1 MMPDLVW
8 LLLAFALLVWMANFV
23 RRTIGFLHLLQLE
36 GYKSARF
43 RKWVIKNPGRAFSL
57 SEAKSGIIVFG
68 IGALGYILGMKTWG
82 IWIFLGA
89 WMTGGIYLLL
99 THRKA
104 KAKKPLV
111 FTPRAIRLLGA
122 AVILMGLVA
131 SGLFSLLFARGGIFS
146 PGRFYLSSLA
156 FFVSLHILTQG
167 AAVNIGLANILIHP
181 LESLINWGYLSAAKR
196 KIKRCRPLKVIGITG
211 SYGKTSTKHILGCLL
226 STKYNVLATPES
238 YNTPMG
244 ICKVIRGQ
252 LRPEHEIFIVE
263 MGAYKRGDI
272 KKLCDL
278 THPQI
283 GILTS
288 VGPQHLER
296 FKSIDNIV
304 AAKYEL
310 IESLPGDG
318 VAIFNNDNRYCRLLA
333 DKTKIRTVRYAT
345 ESADQKADLPAGDI
359 CSNSQ
364 GVRFTCKGGTQFQTK
379 LLGRHN
385 VANILAAAS
394 AALECGMTLKEV
406 ADAVKRLE
414 PVPHRL
420 QLIQGAG
427 GVTVIDDAFNANP
440 AGAME
445 ALEVLK
451 SFDQGAK
458 VLVTPGLIELGD
470 QEFEQNKRF
479 GIKAAQVCDFIFLVG
494 PKRTIPIMEGLKEA
508 NFPKEQVVVVKSL
521 DEASAQLKQI
531 LKLGDVVLFE
541 NDLPDNYSEDIT
553 TSTVKSSH
561 PEPCLNSPASLG

>member
-1 MMPDLVW
+1 MLPNLIY
-8 LLLAFALLVWMANFV
+8 LLLAFAMLVWMANFV

-43 RKWVIKNPGRAFSL
+43 WKWAFRDPKQLFDISA
-57 SEAKSGIIVFG
+57 AKLGIALFVFG
-68 IGALGYILGMKTWG
+68 AIAYILRMEIWG
-82 IWIFLGA
+82 IWIFLAAWIATGA
-89 WMTGGIYLLL
+89 YLLL
-99 THRKA
+99 TRKKA

-111 FTPRAIRLLGA
+111 FTPRAVRLLSMSL
-122 AVILMGLVA
+122 ILMGLGIA
-131 SGLFSLLFARGGIFS
+131 SIFWLSFSLPTL
-146 PGRFYLSSLA
+146 LA
-156 FFVSLHILTQG
+156 FFVGIHLLTQL
-167 AAVNIGLANILIHP
+167 AAVNIGLANILLYP
-181 LESLINWGYLSAAKR
+181 LESLINWGYLNAAR
-196 KIKRCRPLKVIGITG
+196 KKINRCRKLKVIAITG
-211 SYGKTSTKHILGCLL
+211 SYGKTSTKHILGRLL
-226 STKYNVLATPES
+226 SGKYNVLATPES

-252 LRPEHEIFIVE
+252 LKLEHEIFIVE
-263 MGAYKRGDI
+263 MGAYKRGEI

-278 THPQI
+278 VHPQI

-296 FKSIDNIV
+296 FKNIDNVV

-318 VAIFNNDNRYCRLLA
+318 VAIFNNDNEHCRHLA
-333 DKTKIRTVRYAT
+333 NKTKIKTVRYAT
-345 ESADQKADLPAGDI
+345 ESQDRKADLLAKDI

-379 LLGRHN
+379 LLGRHS
-385 VANILAAAS
+385 VANILAATS

-479 GIKAAQVCDFIFLVG
+479 GVKAAQVCDFIFLVG

-508 NFPKEQVVVVKSL
+508 GFPGEQVVAVKSL
-521 DEASAQLKQI
+521 EEATARLKQI
-531 LKLGDVVLFE
+531 LKSGDVVLFE
-541 NDLPDNYSEDIT
+541 NDLPDNYSED
-553 TSTVKSSH
+553 V
-561 PEPCLNSPASLG
+561 